1 MYIIKVLF
9 TIFILLQGLPFAY
22 AQHTED
28 PLAEPDFTDLDE
40 VDKPV
45 KKGAPERR
53 PATVGALA
61 PAVTYLSLADNINDF
76 GRFADGGSD
85 SNWFIGFNNAWI
97 VKLPPA
103 PSGDYAK
110 AFIGAKVGRA
120 KSQSLDSP
128 WEKSRIPGKVYMA
141 ISQSPS
147 FGSEQSFFL
156 ADTQDIPAETDPNV
170 HIPGTGRSA
179 WFWTEV
185 QPSQVSTERPNY
197 LIIWS
202 PTREF
207 RDAARAP
214 ILAGLEAPS
223 QAGGTEPA
231 AWNNHSIQGVPP
243 RGEGGTLQVPIT
255 NIRPA
260 LAIKLVSRGERSVK
274 VLDTSVKASEESLL
288 VRGSVEG
295 RDVELAWVE
304 TSPDELE
311 WRRVSPYLRTP
322 PYLFTLPRSLLPAR
336 GAYFRVKAR
345 DAAAAEGS
353 GAVRF
358 VSGAGVTDGQ

>member
-1 MYIIKVLF
+1 MYIITALF
-9 TIFILLQGLPFAY
+9 AFIVFLNNVPGLY
-22 AQHTED
+22 AQGSSD
-28 PLAEPDFTDLDE
+28 PLAEPDFSDIE
-40 VDKPV
+40 VEEKPV
-45 KKGAPERR
+45 KRSVPERK
-53 PATVGALA
+53 PA
-61 PAVTYLSLADNINDF
+61 PASSPVVTYLSLAVNINDF

-85 SNWFIGFNNAWI
+85 SNWYIGFNNAWI

-103 PSGDYAK
+103 PAGDYSK
-110 AFIGAKVGRA
+110 AFIGAKIGRS

-128 WEKSRIPGKVYMA
+128 WERVRIPGKVYMA

-156 ADTQDIPAETDPNV
+156 AETQDIPAEADPSV
-170 HIPGTGRSA
+170 SISGTGRSE

-185 QPSQVSTERPNY
+185 QPSQVSSEKPNY

-214 ILAGLEAPS
+214 ILAGLEAAS
-223 QAGGTEPA
+223 QGAGAEPA

-260 LAIKLVSRGERSVK
+260 LAVKLVSRGERSVK
-274 VLDTSVKASEESLL
+274 VLDTYVQASQESLV
-288 VRGSVEG
+288 VRCSVEG

-304 TSPDELE
+304 MSQDELE
-311 WRRVSPYLRTP
+311 WRRVSSFLRSSP
-322 PYLFTLPRSLLPAR
+322 FIFTLPRSLLPSR

-345 DAAAAEGS
+345 DASAAEGFS
-353 GAVRF
+353 AVRF
-358 VSGAGVTDGQ
+358 VSGAGVSDGQ